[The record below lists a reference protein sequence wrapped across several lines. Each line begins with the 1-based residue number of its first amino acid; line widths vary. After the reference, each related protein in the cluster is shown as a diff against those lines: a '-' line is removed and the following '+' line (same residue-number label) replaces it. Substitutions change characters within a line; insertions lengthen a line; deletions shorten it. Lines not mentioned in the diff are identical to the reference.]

1 MGYHMQKS
9 QVQENKQQCNC
20 AASTG
25 TKLHPVA
32 WYLKDCSCLFFINLR
47 LLEESNSQ
55 QWKVGWWM
63 PEGRENDAE
72 LLRGFRVSAWEDQV
86 LELEGGDSRTAV
98 WVFSLLLT

>member
-1 MGYHMQKS
+1 MGHTAFRHSRKIAHM
-9 QVQENKQQCNC
+9 
-20 AASTG
+20 
-25 TKLHPVA
+25 LHPA
-32 WYLKDCSCLFFINLR
+32 PFAFHSLKAELFINLR

>member
-1 MGYHMQKS
+1 M
-9 QVQENKQQCNC
+9 
-20 AASTG
+20 
-25 TKLHPVA
+25 LHPA
-32 WYLKDCSCLFFINLR
+32 PFAFHSLKAELFINLR